1 MKTNMGT
8 VDRAVR
14 TGAAV
19 VIGILLLTGTLSGTA
34 AIVLGIFA
42 IVFLLTSAIGFC
54 PAYYPFGFSTKKKE
68 AGRK

>member
-8 VDRAVR
+8 LDRAIR

-19 VIGILLLTGTLSGTA
+19 LIGILLLTGTLSGTV

-68 AGRK
+68 AGGN

>member
-1 MKTNMGT
+1 MKMNMGT

-19 VIGILLLTGTLSGTA
+19 VIGILLLIGTLSGTV

-42 IVFLLTSAIGFC
+42 IVFLLTSAVGFC
-54 PAYYPFGFSTKKKE
+54 PAYYPFGFSTRKKE
-68 AGRK
+68 TGGK

>member
-8 VDRAVR
+8 VDRVVR
-14 TGAAV
+14 TAAAV
-19 VIGILLLTGTLSGTA
+19 VIGILLLTGTLSGTV

-42 IVFLLTSAIGFC
+42 IVFLLTSAVGFC

-68 AGRK
+68 AGGK

>member
-1 MKTNMGT
+1 MKMNMGT

-19 VIGILLLTGTLSGTA
+19 VIGILLLIGTLSGTV

-42 IVFLLTSAIGFC
+42 IVFLLTSAVGFC

-68 AGRK
+68 AGVK